1 MKKVV
6 FILASMLV
14 IMLSGCGGGSA
25 SSATTSDSANVDNT
39 NLGGGVSTTKDVKG
53 LTQFPSVPALPE
65 S

>member
-1 MKKVV
+1 MKKVT

-14 IMLSGCGGGSA
+14 VMLSGCGGGTA
-25 SSATTSDSANVDNT
+25 SSVSEDKNVNKTPVTDGKNSV
-39 NLGGGVSTTKDVKG
+39 NEVKG